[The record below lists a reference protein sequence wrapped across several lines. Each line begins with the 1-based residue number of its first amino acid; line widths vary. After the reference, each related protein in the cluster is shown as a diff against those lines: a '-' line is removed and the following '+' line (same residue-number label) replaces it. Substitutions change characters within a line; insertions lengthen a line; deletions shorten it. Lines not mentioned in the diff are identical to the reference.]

1 MRAEKAVQENRI
13 FSMAS
18 EIGEFIG
25 NRAYRALLAEVYYNT
40 KAGDWWIC
48 FLQALTKIWMYIL
61 LKRVHNALYPWFVRM
76 AAQGAALQ
84 TEVCRICFVM

>member
-25 NRAYRALLAEVYYNT
+25 NRAYRALLAEVYT
-40 KAGDWWIC
+40 TPKPGLVDLFSTGAHED
-48 FLQALTKIWMYIL
+48 MDVL
-61 LKRVHNALYPWFVRM
+61 LKRVPMLSIRGLSGWPLRERF
-76 AAQGAALQ
+76 Q